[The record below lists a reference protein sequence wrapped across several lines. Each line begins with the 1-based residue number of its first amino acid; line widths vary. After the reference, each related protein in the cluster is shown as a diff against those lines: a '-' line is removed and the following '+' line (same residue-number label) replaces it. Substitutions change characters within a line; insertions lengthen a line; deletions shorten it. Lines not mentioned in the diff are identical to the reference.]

1 MKRSRHSPGRLAV
14 SIGLDALARR
24 PLRPITRRA
33 AILATLF
40 AAAIGG
46 VLAST
51 SAALAASTQDIETL
65 VFVRHGEK
73 PAEGLGQLDCKGL
86 NRALALP
93 AVIAAKYG
101 KPDAIYAPDPGEQKD
116 DGGHAYYYVRPLATV
131 EPTAI
136 QFGLPV
142 QTPYGYAQTDALE
155 KTLLDP
161 AWRNRTVLVGWEH
174 REIETL
180 VRKIVAEHGGQESD
194 VPKWKSADFD
204 SIYVVRIDWS
214 GATPRARFSHDREG
228 LDGRSDECPCA
239 ALPTAQ

>member
-1 MKRSRHSPGRLAV
+1 MGA
-14 SIGLDALARR
+14 GTA
-24 PLRPITRRA
+24 
-33 AILATLF
+33 F
-40 AAAIGG
+40 AEG
-46 VLAST
+46 
-51 SAALAASTQDIETL
+51 TQDIETL

-73 PAEGLGQLDCKGL
+73 PADGLGQLNCKGL

-101 KPDAIYAPDPGEQKD
+101 KPDAIYAPDPGQQKD
-116 DGGHAYYYVRPLATV
+116 DRGQAYYYVRPLATV

-136 QFGLPV
+136 QFGLPI

-155 KTLLDP
+155 KALLDP

-180 VRKIVAEHGGQESD
+180 VRKLVAGHGGQAAD

>member
-1 MKRSRHSPGRLAV
+1 MMRSRHPLGRFAV
-14 SIGLDALARR
+14 AMRLNAQA
-24 PLRPITRRA
+24 LRPVARNA
-33 AILATLF
+33 AILATLL
-40 AAAIGG
+40 AAAAGG
-46 VLAST
+46 ALASAGT
-51 SAALAASTQDIETL
+51 ARAAGTQDIETL

-73 PAEGLGQLDCKGL
+73 PAKGLGQLDCKGL
-86 NRALALP
+86 NRSLALP

-101 KPDAIYAPDPGEQKD
+101 KPDAIYAPDPSGRKN
-116 DGGHAYYYVRPLATV
+116 DGGQTYYYVRPLATV

-136 QFGLPV
+136 QFGLPI

-180 VRKIVAEHGGQESD
+180 VRKIVAEHGGQASD

-214 GATPRARFSHDREG
+214 GATPIARFSHDHEG

-239 ALPTAQ
+239 ALPAAQ